1 MLAEIARY
9 GVIAAGLWLMLVA
22 GWMAIRPAACRAILA
37 KMGSTPLIHYGE
49 HGVRALAGLCLI
61 GAADASNA
69 PLILTVAG
77 GFIVVSSIVIAL
89 APRRWHAAYAGWW
102 AERLPL
108 VAYQALSPVSL
119 IGGAALIWVVA

>member
-9 GVIAAGLWLMLVA
+9 GVVAFGLFLILAA
-22 GWMAIRPAACRAILA
+22 GWMAVRPAACRAILA

-49 HGVRALAGLCLI
+49 HAVRALGGLCLI
-61 GAADASNA
+61 GAASASKA

-89 APRRWHAAYAGWW
+89 APRRWHAAYAVWW
-102 AERLPL
+102 ADRLPL
-108 VAYQALSPVSL
+108 WIYPALAPVSL
-119 IGGAALIWVVA
+119 IGGAALIWVVL

>member
-9 GVIAAGLWLMLVA
+9 GVIAAGLWLVLVA
-22 GWMAIRPAACRAILA
+22 GWMFFRPAACRAILA

-49 HGVRALAGLCLI
+49 HAVRALAGLCLV
-61 GAADASNA
+61 GAAAASNA

-77 GFIVVSSIVIAL
+77 SFIVVSSIVIAL
-89 APRRWHAAYAGWW
+89 APRRWHAAYAIWW

-108 VAYQALSPVSL
+108 WIYPALAPVSL
-119 IGGAALIWVVA
+119 IGGAALIWSVA

>member
-9 GVIAAGLWLMLVA
+9 GVIAAGLWLILVA
-22 GWMAIRPAACRAILA
+22 GWMVFRPATCREILS

-49 HGVRALAGLCLI
+49 HGVRALAGLCLV
-61 GAADASNA
+61 GAAAASKA

-77 GFIVVSSIVIAL
+77 WFIVVSSIVIAL
-89 APRRWHAAYAGWW
+89 APRRWHAAYAVWW

-108 VAYQALSPVSL
+108 WIYPALAPVSL
-119 IGGAALIWVVA
+119 IGGAALIWSVA

>member
-9 GVIAAGLWLMLVA
+9 GVIAAGLFLILAA
-22 GWMAIRPAACRAILA
+22 GWMAVRPAACRAILS

-49 HGVRALAGLCLI
+49 HAVRALGGLCLI
-61 GAADASNA
+61 GAAEASNA

-77 GFIVVSSIVIAL
+77 AFIVVSSIVIAL
-89 APRRWHAAYAGWW
+89 APRRWHAAYAVWW

-108 VAYQALSPVSL
+108 WAYPALAPVSL
-119 IGGAALIWVVA
+119 IGGAALIWSVA